1 VAIATI
7 HDLQDI
13 IWTRLTHGR
22 TYRTIFFFTATR
34 RLLFCPI
41 LVLVSL
47 ALADEAFAAI
57 DLTSP
62 SQIFQI
68 KNKGP
73 VQYTAF
79 RWKQDWLKRPI
90 FRVSDDPASTD
101 DRPLPYSKLRDDMQ
115 RQTLDAGFQDAL
127 GPKAF
132 RRGAANA
139 ANGTTF

>member
-1 VAIATI
+1 MAIATK
-7 HDLQDI
+7 HDIQDI
-13 IWTRLTHGR
+13 IWTRLTQAR
-22 TYRTIFFFTATR
+22 TCRTIFFFTATR
-34 RLLFCPI
+34 RLLLCPI

-47 ALADEAFAAI
+47 ALADGAFDAI

-68 KNKGP
+68 KNQGP
-73 VQYTAF
+73 VKCTAF
-79 RWKQDWLKRPI
+79 RWKQEWLKRPI
-90 FRVSDDPASTD
+90 FRVPDDPASSD
-101 DRPLPYSKLRDDMQ
+101 DRPLPYYKLRDDMK

-139 ANGTTF
+139 ANGTSF